1 MTIAADDAQQGA
13 SHRYQAMRDFVQ
25 SMDDTLGTTKA
36 FRCSAWSTPARHPTP
51 RPPTLNAWQKRP
63 APSPGGPSSPFPL
76 FGTGPPVG

>member
-36 FRCSAWSTPARHPTP
+36 RRRHSAAPAGALPRDTPPPARP
-51 RPPTLNAWQKRP
+51 R
-63 APSPGGPSSPFPL
+63 
-76 FGTGPPVG
+76 